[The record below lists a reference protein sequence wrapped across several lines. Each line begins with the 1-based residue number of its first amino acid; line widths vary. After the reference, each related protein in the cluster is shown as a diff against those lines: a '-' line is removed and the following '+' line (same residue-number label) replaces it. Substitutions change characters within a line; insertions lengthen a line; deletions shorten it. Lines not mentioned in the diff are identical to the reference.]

1 MFQKSRIKIVTAI
14 MTILVLLWLST
25 LCVIYISSYM
35 ELSHRNQD
43 MLQRHVEMYTLSQDA
58 APPAMEKPGID
69 NEPRTQQQGDR
80 PPMEDMPAF
89 QLSTFYSVAM
99 DANGTVLE
107 TNNDSSVYTSEE
119 LENMARAVIAA
130 GETTGTRKNLL
141 YYMADKG
148 SYTLV
153 AFMDNTIM
161 RESMTTLFRY
171 TLLFGALAILALFF
185 VAVFLARKIVRPLE
199 ESYQK
204 QKQFVSDAG
213 HELKTPIS
221 VISTNADLLARELPA
236 NQWLANIQYEN
247 ERMGKLVGQ
256 LLELAKTEN
265 TSPPMESVNFS
276 RIVTGE
282 ALPFESIF
290 FEKGFSL
297 ECHIQSDV
305 IVHGCSGQLKQL
317 IAILLDNALR
327 HGKKTPEDNHVH
339 MTLKSEHS
347 YALLTVV
354 NQGDPIDPQQQ
365 KQIFERFYRID
376 SARNSETQ
384 HYGLGLSIAKAIVT
398 THHGKIEVYCTE
410 GKVTFMVRI
419 PLQK

>member
-1 MFQKSRIKIVTAI
+1 

-199 ESYQK
+199 ENHIAFPQLA
-204 QKQFVSDAG
+204 VGLAEADAVAVMNQERR
-213 HELKTPIS
+213 H
-221 VISTNADLLARELPA
+221 AAARHDECHLFA
-236 NQWLANIQYEN
+236 GL
-247 ERMGKLVGQ
+247 GQ
-256 LLELAKTEN
+256 LAE
-265 TSPPMESVNFS
+265 
-276 RIVTGE
+276 
-282 ALPFESIF
+282 
-290 FEKGFSL
+290 
-297 ECHIQSDV
+297 
-305 IVHGCSGQLKQL
+305 
-317 IAILLDNALR
+317 
-327 HGKKTPEDNHVH
+327 HV
-339 MTLKSEHS
+339 
-347 YALLTVV
+347 YV
-354 NQGDPIDPQQQ
+354 
-365 KQIFERFYRID
+365 
-376 SARNSETQ
+376 
-384 HYGLGLSIAKAIVT
+384 
-398 THHGKIEVYCTE
+398 
-410 GKVTFMVRI
+410 
-419 PLQK
+419 